1 MKERIQKILANEGI
15 VSRRQAENL
24 IREGRIRVNGQDAI
38 LGMSISRR
46 DLIEIDGKAI
56 EISEGTNPLRVL
68 MYNKKVGEISSTKDP
83 EGRPSVFLALP
94 KISKGKWIS
103 VGRLDINTS
112 GLMLF
117 TNNGELANKLMHPSS
132 KIEREYVARIR
143 GQVEPDHIRRLLEGV
158 NLEDGKASFS
168 DIQPGRKGKS
178 NQWFAMVIMEGR
190 TREVRRMWESQGF
203 AVSRLKRVRI
213 GGLFLPANLKQGNYK
228 ELVEKEIKSIGP
240 QLISLEYLSYLFL
253 LGKDMHSL
261 LLLDFLKFLGLQ
273 LDKLELSS

>member
-1 MKERIQKILANEGI
+1 
-15 VSRRQAENL
+15 
-24 IREGRIRVNGQDAI
+24 
-38 LGMSISRR
+38 MSISRR

-143 GQVEPDHIRRLLEGV
+143 GEVEPDHIRRLLEGV

-203 AVSRLKRVRI
+203 SVSRLKRVRI
-213 GGLFLPANLKQGNYK
+213 GGLFLPANLRQGNYK
-228 ELVEKEIKSIGP
+228 ELAEKEIKSIGP
-240 QLISLEYLSYLFL
+240 QLISL
-253 LGKDMHSL
+253 
-261 LLLDFLKFLGLQ
+261 
-273 LDKLELSS
+273 

>member
-24 IREGRIRVNGQDAI
+24 IREGRIKINGQEAI

-46 DLIEIDGKAI
+46 DSIEIDGKAV

-83 EGRPSVFLALP
+83 EGRPSVFHALP

-143 GQVEPDHIRRLLEGV
+143 GQVEPGHIRRLLEGV

-178 NQWFAMVIMEGR
+178 NQWLAMVITEGR

-228 ELVEKEIKSIGP
+228 ELAEKEIKSIGP
-240 QLISLEYLSYLFL
+240 QLISL
-253 LGKDMHSL
+253 
-261 LLLDFLKFLGLQ
+261 
-273 LDKLELSS
+273 

>member
-24 IREGRIRVNGQDAI
+24 IREGRIKVNGQEAI
-38 LGMSISRR
+38 LGMSISRH
-46 DLIEIDGKAI
+46 DLIEIDGKAV

-203 AVSRLKRVRI
+203 SVSRLKRVRI
-213 GGLFLPANLKQGNYK
+213 GGLFLPANLRQGNYK
-228 ELVEKEIKSIGP
+228 ELAEKEIKSIGP
-240 QLISLEYLSYLFL
+240 QLTSL
-253 LGKDMHSL
+253 
-261 LLLDFLKFLGLQ
+261 
-273 LDKLELSS
+273 

>member
-24 IREGRIRVNGQDAI
+24 IREGRIKINGQEAI
-38 LGMSISRR
+38 LGMSISRS
-46 DLIEIDGKAI
+46 DLIEIDGKGV
-56 EISEGTNPLRVL
+56 EISKGTNPLRVL

-143 GQVEPDHIRRLLEGV
+143 GQVEPDHIRKLLEGV
-158 NLEDGKASFS
+158 PLEDGKASFS
-168 DIQPGRKGKS
+168 DLQPGRKGKS

-203 AVSRLKRVRI
+203 SVSRLKRVRI
-213 GGLFLPANLKQGNYK
+213 GGLFLPANLRQGNYK
-228 ELVEKEIKSIGP
+228 ELAEKEIKSIGP
-240 QLISLEYLSYLFL
+240 QLISL
-253 LGKDMHSL
+253 
-261 LLLDFLKFLGLQ
+261 
-273 LDKLELSS
+273 

>member
-24 IREGRIRVNGQDAI
+24 IREGRIKINGQEAI
-38 LGMSISRR
+38 WGMSISRR
-46 DLIEIDGKAI
+46 DSIEIDGKAV
-56 EISEGTNPLRVL
+56 EISEGTNLLRVL

-143 GQVEPDHIRRLLEGV
+143 GQVEPGHIRRLLEGV

-190 TREVRRMWESQGF
+190 TREVRRMWESQDF

-228 ELVEKEIKSIGP
+228 ELSDKEIKSIGP
-240 QLISLEYLSYLFL
+240 QLTAL
-253 LGKDMHSL
+253 
-261 LLLDFLKFLGLQ
+261 
-273 LDKLELSS
+273 

>member
-24 IREGRIRVNGQDAI
+24 IKEGRIKVNGKEVI

-46 DLIEIDGKAI
+46 DLIEIDGKVV

-228 ELVEKEIKSIGP
+228 ELAEKEIKSIGP
-240 QLISLEYLSYLFL
+240 QLISL
-253 LGKDMHSL
+253 
-261 LLLDFLKFLGLQ
+261 
-273 LDKLELSS
+273 

>member
-24 IREGRIRVNGQDAI
+24 IREGRIKVNGQEAI

-46 DLIEIDGKAI
+46 DLIEIDGKVV

-143 GQVEPDHIRRLLEGV
+143 GQVEPDHIRKLLEGV
-158 NLEDGKASFS
+158 NLEDGKANFS

-228 ELVEKEIKSIGP
+228 ELAEKEIKSIGP
-240 QLISLEYLSYLFL
+240 QLISL
-253 LGKDMHSL
+253 
-261 LLLDFLKFLGLQ
+261 
-273 LDKLELSS
+273 

>member
-15 VSRRQAENL
+15 VSRRQAEKL
-24 IREGRIRVNGQDAI
+24 IREGRIKVNGQEAI

-46 DLIEIDGKAI
+46 DLIEIDGKVV

-158 NLEDGKASFS
+158 NLEDGKANFS

-213 GGLFLPANLKQGNYK
+213 GGLFLPANLRQGNYK
-228 ELVEKEIKSIGP
+228 ELAEKEIKSIGP
-240 QLISLEYLSYLFL
+240 QLISL
-253 LGKDMHSL
+253 
-261 LLLDFLKFLGLQ
+261 
-273 LDKLELSS
+273 

>member
-24 IREGRIRVNGQDAI
+24 IREGRIKINGQEAI

-46 DLIEIDGKAI
+46 DSIEIDGKAV

-143 GQVEPDHIRRLLEGV
+143 GQVEPGHIRRLLEGV

-228 ELVEKEIKSIGP
+228 ELAEKEIKSIGP
-240 QLISLEYLSYLFL
+240 QLISL
-253 LGKDMHSL
+253 
-261 LLLDFLKFLGLQ
+261 
-273 LDKLELSS
+273 

>member
-24 IREGRIRVNGQDAI
+24 IREGRIKVNGQEAI

-46 DLIEIDGKAI
+46 DLIEIDGKTV

-143 GQVEPDHIRRLLEGV
+143 GQVETDHIRRLLEGV

-228 ELVEKEIKSIGP
+228 ELSEKEIKSIEP
-240 QLISLEYLSYLFL
+240 QLIA
-253 LGKDMHSL
+253 
-261 LLLDFLKFLGLQ
+261 Q
-273 LDKLELSS
+273 

>member
-24 IREGRIRVNGQDAI
+24 IREGRIKINGQEAI

-46 DLIEIDGKAI
+46 DLIEIDGKAV

-203 AVSRLKRVRI
+203 SVSRLKRVRI
-213 GGLFLPANLKQGNYK
+213 GGLFLPANLRQGNYK
-228 ELVEKEIKSIGP
+228 ELAEKEIKSIGP
-240 QLISLEYLSYLFL
+240 QLTSL
-253 LGKDMHSL
+253 
-261 LLLDFLKFLGLQ
+261 
-273 LDKLELSS
+273 

>member
-24 IREGRIRVNGQDAI
+24 IKEGRIKVNGKEVI

-46 DLIEIDGKAI
+46 DLIEIDGKVV

-143 GQVEPDHIRRLLEGV
+143 GQVEPNHIRKLLEGV
-158 NLEDGKASFS
+158 NLEDGKACFS
-168 DIQPGRKGKS
+168 DLQPGRKGKS

-203 AVSRLKRVRI
+203 SVSRLKRVRI
-213 GGLFLPANLKQGNYK
+213 GGLFLPANLRQGNYK
-228 ELVEKEIKSIGP
+228 ELAEKEIKSIGP
-240 QLISLEYLSYLFL
+240 QLISL
-253 LGKDMHSL
+253 
-261 LLLDFLKFLGLQ
+261 
-273 LDKLELSS
+273 

>member
-1 MKERIQKILANEGI
+1 MKERVQKILANEGI

-24 IREGRIRVNGQDAI
+24 IREGRIKVNGQEAI

-46 DLIEIDGKAI
+46 DLIEIDGKTV

-68 MYNKKVGEISSTKDP
+68 MYTKKVGEISSTKDP
-83 EGRPSVFLALP
+83 EDRPSVFLALP

-158 NLEDGKASFS
+158 KLEDGKASFS

-228 ELVEKEIKSIGP
+228 ELSEKEIKSIEP
-240 QLISLEYLSYLFL
+240 QLIA
-253 LGKDMHSL
+253 
-261 LLLDFLKFLGLQ
+261 Q
-273 LDKLELSS
+273 

>member
-24 IREGRIRVNGQDAI
+24 IREGRIKINGQEAI

-46 DLIEIDGKAI
+46 DSIEIDGKAV

-83 EGRPSVFLALP
+83 EGRPSVFLTLP

-143 GQVEPDHIRRLLEGV
+143 GQVEPDHIRKLLEGV

-203 AVSRLKRVRI
+203 SVSRLKRVRI
-213 GGLFLPANLKQGNYK
+213 GGLFLPANLRQGNYK
-228 ELVEKEIKSIGP
+228 ELAEKEIKSIGP
-240 QLISLEYLSYLFL
+240 QLISL
-253 LGKDMHSL
+253 
-261 LLLDFLKFLGLQ
+261 
-273 LDKLELSS
+273 